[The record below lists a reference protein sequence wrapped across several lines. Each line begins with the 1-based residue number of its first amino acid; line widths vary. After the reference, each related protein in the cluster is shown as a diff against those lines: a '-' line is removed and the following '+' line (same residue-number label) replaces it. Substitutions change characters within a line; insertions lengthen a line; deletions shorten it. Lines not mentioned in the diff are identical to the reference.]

1 MEDVFYK
8 QPTLPHIADEP
19 VIAVDLPPQIG
30 PYKIET
36 LLSKGG
42 MSLLYLGLLP
52 DERKPIT
59 IKVLKPQYLTHPEM
73 KEQFIKEAAVIELS
87 DHPNIIKLY
96 GQGEWEGGLY
106 IAMEWVQGIS
116 LKQFIVQQSLSM
128 KRSLEIILQ
137 VAYALLHL
145 HTNGVIHRDLK
156 PENILIT
163 ESGQVKVID
172 FGIAQMMWR
181 PGEEPPRGLGGIIGT
196 PSYMSQEQRND
207 PLHVTVKSDIYS
219 LGVIAYEL
227 LVGKLS
233 FGNIQL
239 ELLPKTLRAIIQ
251 NALEMHYEDIVDF
264 ISALSGYLQSD
275 AIKKER
281 TGSDEVKE
289 VYEHLKAVHQNL
301 LPLTLNNPDIEIG
314 LAKPQGVS
322 PINLYYDLFRLSNG
336 HTLLF
341 LARLDGETLD
351 ALIAVA
357 ELKGLINMLIRSQN
371 ILSDAPLNIADLM
384 NTLNVSYNNPAPL
397 HIHALYLNP
406 SDNQLTAISCGFEPI
421 WHLEQGSSMPRLIE
435 SRNTPLGKERNVS
448 YLSVSDNWQD
458 GDTILLHTFP
468 KDITDISRYFSDH
481 RDLSCKPAADAIMR
495 DIQNTGAPT
504 QHAVLTIQRLF

>member
-1 MEDVFYK
+1 
-8 QPTLPHIADEP
+8 
-19 VIAVDLPPQIG
+19 
-30 PYKIET
+30 
-36 LLSKGG
+36 
-42 MSLLYLGLLP
+42 
-52 DERKPIT
+52 
-59 IKVLKPQYLTHPEM
+59 
-73 KEQFIKEAAVIELS
+73 
-87 DHPNIIKLY
+87 
-96 GQGEWEGGLY
+96 
-106 IAMEWVQGIS
+106 MEWVHGIS
-116 LKQFIVQQSLSM
+116 LKQFIMQQSLSM

-172 FGIAQMMWR
+172 FGIAQMMWH

-196 PSYMSQEQRND
+196 PSYMSPEQRND

-233 FGNIQL
+233 FGNIEL
-239 ELLPKTLRAIIQ
+239 ALLPKTLRTLIQ
-251 NALEMHYEDIVDF
+251 NTLEMRYEDIVDL
-264 ISALSGYLQSD
+264 ISALSTYLQSD
-275 AIKKER
+275 TIKKER
-281 TGSDEVKE
+281 TSSDEVKE
-289 VYEHLKAVHQNL
+289 VFEHLKSIHHNL
-301 LPLTLNNPDIEIG
+301 VPTTFKNPDIEIG

-322 PINLYYDLFRLSNG
+322 PLNLYHNLFRLPNG
-336 HTLLF
+336 HTLIF
-341 LARLDGETLD
+341 LARFDGETLD

-357 ELKGLINMLIRSQN
+357 ELKGLINMLIHSQN
-371 ILSDAPLNIADLM
+371 TLSDATLNLSDLM
-384 NTLNVSYNNPAPL
+384 NTLNASYKNPSHL
-397 HIHALYLNP
+397 HLHALYLNP
-406 SDNQLTAISCGFEPI
+406 NDNQLIAISCGLEPI
-421 WHLEQGSSMPRLIE
+421 WHLEQGSSIPRLIE
-435 SRNTPLGKERNVS
+435 SRNDPLGTQYNAT

-468 KDITDISRYFSDH
+468 KDTSDIERYFSDH

-504 QHAVLTIQRLF
+504 QHAILLTQRLS